1 MQLIDEIID
10 ILSSEDSNLEN
21 ALIKTKVLLHKMGEK
36 SLLTWVNSEL
46 NGYAYKDNIPE
57 YRIISAPLYATITNG
72 YRRLRNQQLPLIH
85 LESKKIEELITVELK
100 ESISSLYSFSNSDD
114 TIKVDIQI
122 EYLYLFSDVVNK
134 GVHIESAYKYISH
147 GQIEQ
152 VLSQIRNRLL
162 DFLLE
167 LSEKLPNNKGEVDL
181 KSESKKIK
189 TEELFN
195 HTIFGDNTTIIVGDK
210 NTTNTTQLKNDI
222 DALFETLKK
231 YNISEKELTQLEK
244 SIEKDT
250 ESGVKK
256 YGKNVKD
263 WLAKV
268 SGKAIEKGTLDTM
281 SGIGEAVTSFF

>member
-1 MQLIDEIID
+1 M
-10 ILSSEDSNLEN
+10 SSEDSNLEN

-46 NGYAYKDNIPE
+46 NGYSNQDDIPT
-57 YRIISAPLYATITNG
+57 YRIVSTNIYGTATNG
-72 YRRLRNQQLPLIH
+72 YTTRWENHPLPIYH
-85 LESKKIEELITVELK
+85 LTKEEQEHLTILK
-100 ESISSLYSFSNSDD
+100 FQESISGLEELSKSEKLVSIIPVEFCSR
-114 TIKVDIQI
+114 
-122 EYLYLFSDVVNK
+122 FNK
-134 GVHIESAYKYISH
+134 GLAKGVYVESAYSHISNIDIL
-147 GQIEQ
+147 QI
-152 VLSQIRNRLL
+152 LTNIRSRLL
-162 DFLLE
+162 NFLLE
-167 LSEKLPNNKGEVDL
+167 LSDKLENMKGEINL

-189 TEELFN
+189 TEELFK

-256 YGKNVKD
+256 YGKNVQD